1 MRDFALSP
9 PCLRDIDMHSS
20 IHSAAGVQR
29 LVLIIGAAMHPR
41 LSITPLRLIC
51 AAGLAA
57 VVAGGGIL
65 LAADR
70 PSPQPNPAA
79 TMPAP
84 MPPGTTVVA
93 RVDGTELHLSD
104 VEAAQQSLPPQ
115 VQKMPLAQ
123 IYPMLLDRLVDGML
137 ITEAGRKDHLDQD
150 PEVQLRLKRYEDRLI
165 QEAYINRAVKPAETD
180 DRLRT
185 RYETFLKDKPAGEE
199 VHARHILLATEAE
212 AKSVIDELNKGADF
226 AALAKKYSKD
236 PGAETGGD
244 LGYFGHDDMV
254 KEFADA
260 AFALSPGQYSK
271 TPVKSEFGWHV
282 IRVEDRRTGK
292 PPSFEEARDQLSRDL
307 AHEII
312 DTKLHDLRGA
322 AKIEEFGLDG
332 KPLPATK

>member
-1 MRDFALSP
+1 MLTRPLTAPVL
-9 PCLRDIDMHSS
+9 
-20 IHSAAGVQR
+20 G
-29 LVLIIGAAMHPR
+29 LV
-41 LSITPLRLIC
+41 C
-51 AAGLAA
+51 AAGFAACHAA
-57 VVAGGGIL
+57 V
-65 LAADR
+65 AADPR
-70 PSPQPNPAA
+70 STPATPSAAAAQAAPSGNP
-79 TMPAP
+79 
-84 MPPGTTVVA
+84 VVA
-93 RVDGTELHLSD
+93 RVDGTELRLSD
-104 VEAAQQSLPPQ
+104 VQAAQQNLPPQ
-115 VQKMPLAQ
+115 AQKLPLEQ

-137 ITEAGRKDHLDQD
+137 ITEAGRKEHLDRD
-150 PEVQLRLKRYEDRLI
+150 PEVQERLKRYEDRLI

-254 KEFADA
+254 KEFANA

-282 IRVEDRRTGK
+282 IKVEDRRTGK